1 MSDSADGYFKEDLK
15 VEVGKFS
22 LDMLDFEDEET
33 KVSNDDS
40 QEDSIVDALKNRK
53 NRSEDED
60 DD

>member
-40 QEDSIVDALKNRK
+40 QDDSIVDAIKNRK